1 MQSKKKVNM
10 DEQQESLDKEK
21 KEELQEIEREE
32 ILQGTFQR

>member
-1 MQSKKKVNM
+1 M